1 MKKCPKCKEEIQ
13 DDAKKCKHCGADL
26 RNWFVRHK
34 FITVILI
41 LLILGI
47 IGSMGNDNTKNVDN
61 TANKTPE
68 TEQAKK
74 EEVKYQVGQV
84 IPADNLEITITNV
97 EQTKQVGGEYFEEK
111 ASEGG
116 TLVVVNWK
124 YKNVS
129 KEPLGTFSSPTIKLI
144 DENGTEYDGDLGKT
158 SAYVTEKEIDR
169 KILSDLNPGITVTDA
184 EVFEIGE
191 ESFSEG
197 NWRLKIRFDGNSY
210 FIEI

>member
-184 EVFEIGE
+184 EVFEISE